1 MCHLFEVFSA
11 DIIEMLRID
20 LILLVIVMSYG
31 FFLLWFVA
39 HEPHA
44 YRACVKVNFI
54 FQ

>member
-20 LILLVIVMSYG
+20 LILLVLVMSYG

-39 HEPHA
+39 HEGLCEGEFYPP
-44 YRACVKVNFI
+44 VI
-54 FQ
+54 IT